1 MKDYPLSI
9 ICVFHNQREDAEATL
24 TTLYEE
30 MTIPFEMIII
40 DNGSD
45 DDTNTAIESVLRHFN
60 HDSTYFFSN
69 PDHRGH
75 ALCINDALANATCPI
90 VWVPG
95 ILSGFNAH
103 NLSVAVGDLLRSQA
117 PFAVCGGEVPIRPD
131 RWIQAISDHTLPTDA
146 SFLVRLDAIS
156 PSHRFLNPFLSRAM
170 FPEWIIRT
178 DSAGLVIACK
188 DPICDSATPF
198 LSDADRNEMFLS
210 LVRSGRWKLTD
221 ITDVYKTV
229 KSSAAVRLGN
239 DVSTIERLIRDGEIQ
254 TALDAVDKLLAL
266 EPDRV
271 DAILLKVKC
280 LERLRKYVEAA
291 ELKRKIRTGA
301 GAEPAIIKKSM
312 IMIVDPS
319 EDPGDVVDDVIEDVG
334 ADRIRPDD
342 DRIRLDDDEI
352 RADAIRPDDRPDI
365 EQDSDIAPRA
375 SDPEQIRISILI
387 PTSTDRKAMLE
398 QTLVALHTHAWARDR
413 ELIVVNNGAIDD
425 TAEYLSTLEASKFM
439 NVKVVTNDVNRGF
452 AAAVN
457 QAIDAASGSILVL
470 MHNDVIVVDDAPGK
484 LAALLEADSH
494 VAVAGPVTDHTDNEP
509 QQAAHASDGAPI
521 DLTYLD
527 SFCMGFRK
535 SDALRFDESFG
546 LAWFEDIDFSLTAA
560 GENRRIVADP
570 STWVHH
576 TRGTT
581 TEDLG
586 IPVQSVG
593 FWKGSD
599 RFHSKWKYA
608 FMAEIVPDPENPV
621 STLIEIGERI
631 NPFFPEAPYVAM
643 AKELFTSEVKHEIT
657 SGEWS
662 HAQLQALVRLTMA
675 IDLRDVLRTL
685 EDKMNAYPPDV
696 AFNEMLIQYYFTLSV
711 YSRCKMYIDKVED
724 EHKTLSM
731 FLFLLK
737 IAFAERDMDQA
748 AELATALSEHCPVN
762 PELLLIASQVHEHFR
777 HEEDAASFKALARQL
792 NPAIA

>member
-9 ICVFHNQREDAEATL
+9 ICVFHNQREEAEATL
-24 TTLYEE
+24 TTLFDE

-45 DDTNTAIESVLRHFN
+45 DDTNTAIESVLRHYN
-60 HDSTYFFSN
+60 HDSVYFFSN
-69 PDHRGH
+69 PDRRGH

-103 NLSVAVGDLLRSQA
+103 NLAVAVGDLLRAQA

-131 RWIQAISDHTLPTDA
+131 RWIQAISDHTLPSDA

-178 DSAGLVIACK
+178 DSAGLVISCK

-210 LVRSGRWKLTD
+210 LVRSGRWKLAD

-254 TALDAVDKLLAL
+254 TALEAVDKLLAH

-291 ELKRKIRTGA
+291 ELKRKIRSGA
-301 GAEPAIIKKSM
+301 GAEPAIIKKSP
-312 IMIVDPS
+312 IMVIDPS
-319 EDPGDVVDDVIEDVG
+319 EDPGDVIEDVVEDVMEDVVVG
-334 ADRIRPDD
+334 ADGVRPDD
-342 DRIRLDDDEI
+342 DGVRPDDDM
-352 RADAIRPDDRPDI
+352 RADAIRPEDRPDDRPDTHP
-365 EQDSDIAPRA
+365 A
-375 SDPEQIRISILI
+375 QIRISILI

-398 QTLVALHTHAWARDR
+398 QTLAALHTHAWALDR

-425 TAEYLSTLEASKFM
+425 TGEYLAKLEGDRFM
-439 NVKVVTNDVNRGF
+439 NLKVITNDANLGF
-452 AAAVN
+452 ATAVN
-457 QAIDAASGSILVL
+457 QAIGAASGSICVV

-494 VAVAGPVTDHTDNEP
+494 VAVAGPVTDHTDNDP
-509 QQAAHASDGAPI
+509 QHAAHAGSGEPVE
-521 DLTYLD
+521 LTYLD
-527 SFCMGFRK
+527 SFCMAFRK
-535 SDALRFDESFG
+535 GDELRFDESYG

-560 GENRRIVADP
+560 GEDRRIVADP
-570 STWVHH
+570 TTWVHH

-593 FWKGSD
+593 FWKSSD
-599 RFHSKWKYA
+599 RFHTKWRFAYL
-608 FMAEIVPDPENPV
+608 AEIVADPDHPV

-631 NPFFPEAPYVAM
+631 NPFFPEAPYVTL
-643 AKELFTSEVKHEIT
+643 AKELLTSEVKHEII
-657 SGEWS
+657 SGDWS
-662 HAQLQALVRLTMA
+662 HTQLQALVRLTMA

-685 EDKMNAYPPDV
+685 EDKMNTYEPDI

-724 EHKTLSM
+724 ERKTLSM

-737 IAFAERDMDQA
+737 IAFAERDMEQA
-748 AELATALSEHCPVN
+748 AELATVLSGYCPVN
-762 PELLLIASQVHEHFR
+762 PELLMIASQVHEHYKQD
-777 HEEDAASFKALARQL
+777 EDAASFKALARQL
-792 NPAIA
+792 NPSIQ

>member
-9 ICVFHNQREDAEATL
+9 ICVFHNQKEEAEATL
-24 TTLYEE
+24 TTLFEE

-45 DDTNTAIESVLRHFN
+45 DDTNSAIESVLKHFN

-69 PDHRGH
+69 PDRRGH

-103 NLSVAVGDLLRSQA
+103 NLAVAVGDLLRAQA

-178 DSAGLVIACK
+178 DSAGLVISSK

-254 TALDAVDKLLAL
+254 TALEAVDKLLAQ

-291 ELKRKIRTGA
+291 ELKRKIRTGV
-301 GAEPAIIKKSM
+301 GAEPAIIKKSP
-312 IMIVDPS
+312 IMIIDPS
-319 EDPGDVVDDVIEDVG
+319 EDPGDVIEDVIEDEVVVVG
-334 ADRIRPDD
+334 ADGVRPDD
-342 DRIRLDDDEI
+342 EM
-352 RADAIRPDDRPDI
+352 RADAIRLDDVPDTEPDVVPRADAVRPD
-365 EQDSDIAPRA
+365 
-375 SDPEQIRISILI
+375 IRISILI

-398 QTLVALHTHAWARDR
+398 QTLAALHTHAWALDR

-425 TAEYLSTLEASKFM
+425 TAEYLAKLEGDRFM
-439 NVKVVTNDVNRGF
+439 NLKVITNETNLGF

-457 QAIDAASGSILVL
+457 QAMDAASGSILVV

-494 VAVAGPVTDHTDNEP
+494 VAVAGPITDHSDNEP
-509 QQAAHASDGAPI
+509 QQAAHAGTGAPI
-521 DLTYLD
+521 DLMYLD
-527 SFCMGFRK
+527 SFCMAFRK
-535 SDALRFDESFG
+535 GDELRFDESYG
-546 LAWFEDIDFSLTAA
+546 LAWFEDIDFSLAA
-560 GENRRIVADP
+560 GENRRLVADP

-593 FWKGSD
+593 FWKSSD
-599 RFHSKWKYA
+599 RFHTKWNFA
-608 FMAEIVPDPENPV
+608 FMAEVVADPENPV

-631 NPFFPEAPYVAM
+631 NPFFPEAPYLAL
-643 AKELFTSEVKHEIT
+643 AKELLTSEVKHEIT
-657 SGEWS
+657 WGDWAHS
-662 HAQLQALVRLTMA
+662 QLQALMRLTMA

-685 EDKMNAYPPDV
+685 EDKMNTYEPDI
-696 AFNEMLIQYYFTLSV
+696 AFNEMLIQYYFNLSV

-724 EHKTLSM
+724 ERKTLSM

-737 IAFAERDMDQA
+737 IAFAERDMEQA
-748 AELATALSEHCPVN
+748 AELATVLSEYCPVN
-762 PELLLIASQVHEHFR
+762 PELLMISSHVHEHFR
-777 HEEDAASFKALARQL
+777 QDEDAASFRALALQL
-792 NPAIA
+792 NPSIA

>member
-9 ICVFHNQREDAEATL
+9 ICVFHNQKEEAEATL
-24 TTLYEE
+24 TTLFEE

-45 DDTNTAIESVLRHFN
+45 DDTNSAIESVLKHFN

-69 PDHRGH
+69 PDRRGH

-103 NLSVAVGDLLRSQA
+103 NLAVAVGDLLRAQA

-178 DSAGLVIACK
+178 DSAGLVISSK

-254 TALDAVDKLLAL
+254 TALEAVDKLLAQ

-291 ELKRKIRTGA
+291 ELKRKIRTGV
-301 GAEPAIIKKSM
+301 GAEPAIIKKSP
-312 IMIVDPS
+312 IMIIDPS
-319 EDPGDVVDDVIEDVG
+319 EDPGDVIEDVIEDEVVVVG
-334 ADRIRPDD
+334 ADGVRPDD
-342 DRIRLDDDEI
+342 EM
-352 RADAIRPDDRPDI
+352 RADAIRPDDVPDTEPDVVPRADAVRPD
-365 EQDSDIAPRA
+365 
-375 SDPEQIRISILI
+375 IRISILI

-398 QTLVALHTHAWARDR
+398 QTLAALHTHAWALDR

-425 TAEYLSTLEASKFM
+425 TTEYLAKLEGDRFM
-439 NVKVVTNDVNRGF
+439 NLKVITNETNLGF

-457 QAIDAASGSILVL
+457 QAMDAASGSILVV

-494 VAVAGPVTDHTDNEP
+494 VAVAGPITDHSDNEP
-509 QQAAHASDGAPI
+509 QQAAHAGTGAPI
-521 DLTYLD
+521 DLMYLD
-527 SFCMGFRK
+527 SFCMAFRK
-535 SDALRFDESFG
+535 GDELRFDESYG
-546 LAWFEDIDFSLTAA
+546 LAWFEDIDFSLAA
-560 GENRRIVADP
+560 GENRRLVADP

-576 TRGTT
+576 TRGAT

-586 IPVQSVG
+586 ISVQSVG
-593 FWKGSD
+593 FWKSSD
-599 RFHSKWKYA
+599 RFHTKWNFA
-608 FMAEIVPDPENPV
+608 FMAEVVADPENPV

-631 NPFFPEAPYVAM
+631 NPFFPEAPYLAL
-643 AKELFTSEVKHEIT
+643 AKELLTSEVKHDIT
-657 SGEWS
+657 SGDWAHS
-662 HAQLQALVRLTMA
+662 QLQALMRLTMA

-685 EDKMNAYPPDV
+685 EDKMNTYEPDI
-696 AFNEMLIQYYFTLSV
+696 AFNEMLIQYYFNLSV

-724 EHKTLSM
+724 ERKTLSM

-737 IAFAERDMDQA
+737 IAFAERDMEQA
-748 AELATALSEHCPVN
+748 AELATVLSGYCPVN
-762 PELLLIASQVHEHFR
+762 PELLMISSHVHEHFR
-777 HEEDAASFKALARQL
+777 QDEDAASFRALALQL
-792 NPAIA
+792 NPSIA

>member
-9 ICVFHNQREDAEATL
+9 ICVFHNQKEEAEATL
-24 TTLYEE
+24 TTLFEE

-45 DDTNTAIESVLRHFN
+45 DDTNSAIESVLQHYN

-69 PDHRGH
+69 PDRRGH

-103 NLSVAVGDLLRSQA
+103 NLAVAVGDLLRAQA

-156 PSHRFLNPFLSRAM
+156 PSHRFLNPFLARAM

-254 TALDAVDKLLAL
+254 TALEAVDKLLAH

-301 GAEPAIIKKSM
+301 GAEPAIIKKSP
-312 IMIVDPS
+312 IMVIDPS
-319 EDPGDVVDDVIEDVG
+319 EDPGDVIEDDVVVVG
-334 ADRIRPDD
+334 ADRIRPDEN
-342 DRIRLDDDEI
+342 RV
-352 RADAIRPDDRPDI
+352 RPDDRPDI
-365 EQDSDIAPRA
+365 EQESDIAPRA
-375 SDPEQIRISILI
+375 DAIHPAQIRISILI

-398 QTLVALHTHAWARDR
+398 QTLAALHTHAWVLDR
-413 ELIVVNNGAIDD
+413 EVIVVNNGAIDD
-425 TAEYLSTLEASKFM
+425 TAEYLSKLESDRFM
-439 NVKVVTNDVNRGF
+439 NLKVITNDANLGF

-457 QAIDAASGSILVL
+457 QAMDAATGSILVV

-494 VAVAGPVTDHTDNEP
+494 VAVVGPVTDHSDNEP
-509 QQAAHASDGAPI
+509 QQAAHADTGAPI

-527 SFCMGFRK
+527 SFCMAFRK
-535 SDALRFDESFG
+535 GDDLRFDESYG

-560 GENRRIVADP
+560 GDNRRLVADP

-586 IPVQSVG
+586 VPVQSVG
-593 FWKGSD
+593 FWKSSD
-599 RFHSKWKYA
+599 RFHAKWNFA
-608 FMAEIVPDPENPV
+608 FMAEVVADPENPV
-621 STLIEIGERI
+621 ATLIEIGERI
-631 NPFFPEAPYVAM
+631 NPFFPEAPYVAL
-643 AKELFTSEVKHEIT
+643 AKELLTSEVKHEIT
-657 SGEWS
+657 SGELAHS
-662 HAQLQALVRLTMA
+662 QLQALVRLTMA

-685 EDKMNAYPPDV
+685 EDKLNTYEPDI
-696 AFNEMLIQYYFTLSV
+696 AFNEMLIQYYFGLSV

-724 EHKTLSM
+724 ERKTLSM

-737 IAFAERDMDQA
+737 IAFAERDMEQA
-748 AELATALSEHCPVN
+748 AELATVLSGYCPVN
-762 PELLLIASQVHEHFR
+762 PELLLIASHVHEHFR
-777 HEEDAASFKALARQL
+777 QDEDAASFKALARQL
-792 NPAIA
+792 NPSIA